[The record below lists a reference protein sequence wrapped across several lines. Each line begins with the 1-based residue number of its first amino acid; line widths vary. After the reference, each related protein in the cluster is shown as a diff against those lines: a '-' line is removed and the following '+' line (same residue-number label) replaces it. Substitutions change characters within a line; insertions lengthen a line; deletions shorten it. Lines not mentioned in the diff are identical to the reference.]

1 MGLDTYPGGAL
12 FVIGSGILA
21 VLGLLLTRRLI
32 DLNGLRASHDVG
44 GYLLSV
50 VGTLYAV
57 LLGLIVVDAMQKF
70 QQARDI
76 TEREANSLADIFI
89 LSSCLEEPKREEI
102 KKFCIDYSNQVL
114 NTEWQ
119 DMDSGSYC
127 PVARR
132 MAVSLLQELIEIE
145 PKTETQKVLFAQ
157 MVADASQVW
166 QCRRTRINMV
176 MDGVPAIEWITLI
189 VGGIITVFF
198 TFFFG
203 LENLRLQIAM
213 TAMVA
218 MLISLNMYLVILFGY
233 PFSGDLKISTEAFRI
248 NQGIYEN
255 RISSQAR

>member
-1 MGLDTYPGGAL
+1 MGLDTYLGGT
-12 FVIGSGILA
+12 FFIIGSGVLA
-21 VLGLLLTRRLI
+21 VVGLLLTRRLI

-76 TEREANSLADIFI
+76 TEKEANCLADIFI
-89 LSSCLEEPKREEI
+89 LSSCLDEPKRNEI
-102 KKFCIDYSNQVL
+102 KNFCIDYSNQVV
-114 NTEWQ
+114 NTEWK
-119 DMDSGSYC
+119 DMDNGSYC

-132 MAVSLLQELIEIE
+132 MAVSLLQDLIKIE
-145 PKTETQKVLFAQ
+145 PKTENQKVLYAQ
-157 MVADASQVW
+157 MVADASQIW

-176 MDGVPAIEWITLI
+176 LEGIPTIEWITLI
-189 VGGIITVFF
+189 AGGIITVFF

-233 PFSGDLKISTEAFRI
+233 PFSGDLKVSTEAFRI

-255 RISSQAR
+255 RISTHR